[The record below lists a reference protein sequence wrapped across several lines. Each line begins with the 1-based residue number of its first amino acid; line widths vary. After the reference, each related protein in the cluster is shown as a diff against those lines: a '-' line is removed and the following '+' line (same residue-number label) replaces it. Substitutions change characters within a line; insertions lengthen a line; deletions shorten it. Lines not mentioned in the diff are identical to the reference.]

1 MYLKISE
8 LRLER
13 KEISR
18 EKARIGSINTVLSQ
32 CNHVTERTQLL
43 EQLRKDSGVKI
54 EALESHSRKLWNKIE
69 TRLIAENI
77 YKDDITAFQLRFYY
91 LRDWGY
97 IAKKYHIST
106 DSIKKRLERIS
117 KSFVMIPDDEG
128 VF

>member
-1 MYLKISE
+1 MFLQINF
-8 LRLER
+8 LRMER

-54 EALESHSRKLWNKIE
+54 EALESHSRKLWNEIAI
-69 TRLIAENI
+69 RLVAENI

-91 LRDWGY
+91 LKDWGY
-97 IAKKYHIST
+97 IAKKNNET
-106 DSIKKRLERIS
+106 EDSIKKRLERIS
-117 KSFVMIPDDEG
+117 KSSVMMPDDKG
-128 VF
+128 VI